1 MKLANAF
8 DMYMLYKDSTV
19 KFTKIT
25 LDQVKKELL
34 DDNVESYINDKDL
47 ASVLTNQFGIPVVEN
62 PWCFIAEKNEKFII
76 ADYRGPALSEG
87 ATSLPEGAKITFWLV
102 EVS

>member
-1 MKLANAF
+1 MKLANLF
-8 DMYMLYKDSTV
+8 DMYMLWGNSTV

-25 LDQVKKELL
+25 LDKTKELL
-34 DDNVESYINDKDL
+34 DDNVESYINDKSL
-47 ASVLTNQFGIPVVEN
+47 ANVLLNQFDIPVVEN

-76 ADYRGPALSEG
+76 ADYRGPTLSEN

-102 EVS
+102 EVG

>member
-25 LDQVKKELL
+25 LDQVKELL
-34 DDNVESYINDKDL
+34 NDNIESYINDKDL
-47 ASVLTNQFGIPVVEN
+47 ANILTNEFDIQAKFN

-87 ATSLPEGAKITFWLV
+87 ATSLPEKGKITFWLV
-102 EVS
+102 EIE